1 MRDAATFDV
10 SAAIEQRKLGRFTV
24 LLVLTSWLVT
34 FFDGYDM
41 NVISFTSKPLQAA
54 FHLDTLMLTNVLTIG
69 VVGAVIGGF
78 LFGYLGDRF
87 GRRPSIIA
95 ATACFSVLTLVLAL
109 TRTYPELLALRL
121 LNGVAL
127 GGAIPLLWALN
138 VEFVPSRFRATV
150 VTLIMLGYGLG
161 VASAGFIARLIIP
174 RFGWSGVFVFGGAMS
189 FVATLILV
197 RALPESLRFLAGRRN
212 SAVAITGILR
222 RMALAPPAGTEQFIV
237 SDEAAKAG
245 APFRVSMLFRG
256 ELRLLTPLLWAAY
269 FASSMSTFFISS
281 WGPRILEDL
290 GFNADHAAWIASLN
304 SICGMAGGL
313 AVMRFT
319 DRYGPISVAVMP
331 LCAAPLLL
339 TAGLAPMS
347 LAVFF
352 VLGTVIALF
361 LGGSHYAITS
371 IVGLFYPSAIRAN
384 GAGWASSMAK
394 IGSVLGPLIGGVV
407 LSTGLPVKTMYAL
420 LAACPAAYGACLLA
434 IGLVNHN
441 SRRASRLTVAGSGA
455 DVVSAAE

>member
-1 MRDAATFDV
+1 MREATTFDV
-10 SAAIEQRKLGRFTV
+10 SAAIEGKKLGRFTV

-41 NVISFTSKPLQAA
+41 NVIAFASKPMQAA

-95 ATACFSVLTLVLAL
+95 ATGCFSVLTLLLAL

-161 VASAGFIARLIIP
+161 VASAGFIARLILP
-174 RFGWSGVFVFGGAMS
+174 AFGWSGVFTFGGAMS

-197 RALPESLRFLAGRRN
+197 LALPESLRFLVGRSNR
-212 SAVAITGILR
+212 AVAITRIMR
-222 RMALAPPAGTEQFIV
+222 RMGLAPPSGTEQFVI
-237 SDEAAKAG
+237 SDEASKAG
-245 APFRVSMLFRG
+245 SPFRISMLFKG

-281 WGPRILEDL
+281 WGPRILEDMH
-290 GFNADHAAWIASLN
+290 FSADHAAWIASLN
-304 SICGMAGGL
+304 SLCGMAGGL
-313 AVMRFT
+313 TVMRFT

-352 VLGTVIALF
+352 ALGTVIAIF

-394 IGSVLGPLIGGVV
+394 IGSVLGPFVGGLV
-407 LSTGLPVKTMYAL
+407 LSTGLPVKMTYAL
-420 LAACPAAYGACLLA
+420 LAACPAAYGICLLA

-441 SRRASRLTVAGSGA
+441 SRRTSKASPGTGDPVVA
-455 DVVSAAE
+455 SAAE